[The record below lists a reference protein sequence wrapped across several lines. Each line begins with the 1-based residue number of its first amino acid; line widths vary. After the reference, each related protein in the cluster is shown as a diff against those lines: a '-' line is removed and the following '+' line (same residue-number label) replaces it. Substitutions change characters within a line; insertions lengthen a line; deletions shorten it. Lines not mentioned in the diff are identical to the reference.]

1 MSRSTKNTGSESAS
15 EITGNDYH
23 TGIFE
28 GFLERNALVADF
40 VDENRVVM
48 DTKGKVCGDIDLH
61 FKMKK
66 SMELVD
72 LFPTSVACV
81 QHKKSIEVG
90 QHLFFEVTAST
101 GDIITNNRNV
111 ERDNTT
117 KLERKVKFYN
127 DLLNRGIVGANDLV
141 VFVYNGVD
149 PVAVKKTFDDLN
161 PMFRGAMIHFPRRAV
176 SSWKVQEQLDKAEA
190 AAEREA
196 ALVAEREAA
205 LVAEREAAA
214 AALEAAL
221 VAERAAAA
229 ALEAALVAERE
240 AAAAEREAAAEKIRK
255 LETMLQEAVARA
267 GI

>member
-205 LVAEREAAA
+205 LVADRE
-214 AALEAAL
+214 
-221 VAERAAAA
+221 AAAA